1 MESVT
6 FFLFVPAVSAM
17 AQFFLTWLP
26 LPRRVKRA
34 PALLTL
40 VLGAVCFLGMVGR
53 LPLPETYYFDR
64 HSFLAFPDYWY
75 IGLFCIP
82 VLVGLGIGA
91 VLGVLVP
98 KEHDEEEK
106 P

>member
-6 FFLFVPAVSAM
+6 FFLIVPAASALV
-17 AQFFLTWLP
+17 QFFLTWFP
-26 LPRRVKRA
+26 LPRRVKQA

-40 VLGAVCFLGMVGR
+40 AVGGVCLLGILGR

-64 HSFLAFPDYWY
+64 QSFLAFPDYWY
-75 IGLFCIP
+75 IGLFCVP

-91 VLGVLVP
+91 VLGLLIP
-98 KEHDEEEK
+98 KEDKEEQ

>member
-1 MESVT
+1 MESMI
-6 FFLFVPAVSAM
+6 FFLITPAASALVQFV
-17 AQFFLTWLP
+17 LTYFP

-34 PALLTL
+34 PAILTL
-40 VLGAVCFLGMVGR
+40 AVGGVCLLGIFGR

-64 HSFLAFPDYWY
+64 QSFLAFPDYWY

-82 VLVGLGIGA
+82 ILVGLGMGA
-91 VLGVLVP
+91 LLGVTVP
-98 KEHDEEEK
+98 REKREEEK

>member
-1 MESVT
+1 MRAAGQ
-6 FFLFVPAVSAM
+6 PWAVSAL

-40 VLGAVCFLGMVGR
+40 VVGVTCLLGIFGR

-98 KEHDEEEK
+98 REHDEEEK

>member
-1 MESVT
+1 MDSVT
-6 FFLFVPAVSAM
+6 FFLVVPAVSALV
-17 AQFFLTWLP
+17 QFALTYSA
-26 LPRRVKRA
+26 LPRQVKRA

-40 VLGAVCFLGMVGR
+40 AVGLTCLLGMFGR

-98 KEHDEEEK
+98 KKDEEEK

>member
-1 MESVT
+1 MESVI
-6 FFLFVPAVSAM
+6 FFVITPTVAAVV
-17 AQFFLTWLP
+17 QFFLTYLP
-26 LPRRVKRA
+26 LPRRVKQA

-40 VLGAVCFLGMVGR
+40 AVGLVCLLGMFVG

-75 IGLFCIP
+75 VGLFCIP

-91 VLGVLVP
+91 VLGVLLS
-98 KEHDEEEK
+98 KERDKEEK

>member
-6 FFLFVPAVSAM
+6 FFLVVPAVSAL

-26 LPRRVKRA
+26 LPRWVKRA